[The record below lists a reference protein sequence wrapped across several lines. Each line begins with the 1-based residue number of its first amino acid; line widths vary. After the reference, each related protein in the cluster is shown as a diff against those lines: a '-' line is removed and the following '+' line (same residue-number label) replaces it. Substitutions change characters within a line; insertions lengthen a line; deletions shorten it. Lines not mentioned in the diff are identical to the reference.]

1 MRILL
6 VCFFSLMIAGNVLA
20 QKTDETA
27 IRTVMAKQVTDWNNG
42 NIDAFMET
50 YWKSDSLKFVG
61 SKGVTYGWKNTL
73 ERYKKSYPD
82 TTVMGKLTFDIQ
94 SVQILSG
101 EYAFVLGKWFLKR
114 TIGDVGG
121 YYTLLFK
128 KVDGKWVIA
137 LDHTS

>member
-1 MRILL
+1 MRNLL
-6 VCFFSLMIAGNVLA
+6 VCFFSLMIAGNLLA

-27 IRTVMAKQVTDWNNG
+27 IRAVMAKQVTDWNNG
-42 NIDAFMET
+42 DIDAFMDT

-61 SKGVTYGWKNTL
+61 SKGVTHGWKNTL
-73 ERYKKSYPD
+73 DRYKKSYPD

-101 EYAFVLGKWFLKR
+101 DYAFVLGKWFLKR

-128 KVDGKWVIA
+128 KVEGRWVIA

>member
-1 MRILL
+1 MRKLL
-6 VCFFSLMIAGNVLA
+6 ICIFSLMIAGNLFA

-27 IRTVMAKQVTDWNNG
+27 IRAVMAKQVTDWNNG

-82 TTVMGKLTFDIQ
+82 TTVMGKLQFDIQ
-94 SVQILSG
+94 SVQILSND
-101 EYAFVLGKWFLKR
+101 YAFVLGKWFLKR
-114 TIGDVGG
+114 TIGDIGG

-128 KVDGKWVIA
+128 KVEGKWVIA

>member
-1 MRILL
+1 MRKLL
-6 VCFFSLMIAGNVLA
+6 ICLFSLMITGNLLA

-27 IRTVMAKQVTDWNNG
+27 IRAVMAKQVTDWNNG

-50 YWKSDSLKFVG
+50 YWKSDSLRFVG

-94 SVQILSG
+94 SVQLLSSD
-101 EYAFVLGKWFLKR
+101 YAFVLGEWFLKR

>member
-1 MRILL
+1 MRKLL
-6 VCFFSLMIAGNVLA
+6 ICLFSLMIAGSLLA

-27 IRTVMAKQVTDWNNG
+27 IRAVMAKQVTDWNNG

-50 YWKSDSLKFVG
+50 YWKSDSLRFVG

-82 TTVMGKLTFDIQ
+82 TTVMGKLQFDIQ
-94 SVQILSG
+94 SVQILSND
-101 EYAFVLGKWFLKR
+101 YAFVLGKWFLKR
-114 TIGDVGG
+114 TIGDIGG

-128 KVDGKWVIA
+128 KVNGKWVIA

>member
-1 MRILL
+1 MRTLL
-6 VCFFSLMIAGNVLA
+6 MCLLSLMITGKLLA
-20 QKTDETA
+20 QKNDETA
-27 IRTVMAKQVTDWNNG
+27 IRAVMAKQVTDWNNG

-82 TTVMGKLTFDIQ
+82 TTVMGKLKFDIE

-101 EYAFVLGKWFLKR
+101 DYAFVLGKWFLKR
-114 TIGDVGG
+114 TIGDIGG

-128 KVDGKWVIA
+128 KVGRKWVIA